1 MGSPMQKA
9 ALPCLSLI
17 LLIWSQG
24 LGVQG
29 QEFQFGPCRVEG
41 VVLQDLWKAFWAM
54 KDIVV
59 SEVSIGTQ
67 LWV

>member
-29 QEFQFGPCRVEG
+29 QGFQFGPCRAEG
-41 VVLQDLWKAFWAM
+41 VVLQELWKAFLAM
-54 KDIVV
+54 KDVVV

-67 LWV
+67 LRV